1 MKQKNPRAPSAAAP
15 SSPRAPSAAASPVSD
30 PSATPRRGS
39 ANLQLPPSGGQAIPG
54 AGAPLSGSARALPSC
69 GDSRST
75 ASSGR
80 SALASGSAA
89 TLAEPNGRH
98 LQGGS
103 AADTFERPQ
112 GATLPRFARATRL
125 FIDNDITRWH
135 LAHGWIWN
143 VIAPDNSPLGVF
155 YCTLLCGDGCI
166 IHFDALPDI
175 PWHVILPAFRKAI
188 RMISPVSDVVY
199 ATVPTSH
206 AKLIRIL
213 IRLNFSPVSSGG
225 FLRDQT
231 TPVTLLKL
239 IK

>member
-1 MKQKNPRAPSAAAP
+1 MKQKNPRAPSGAAP
-15 SSPRAPSAAASPVSD
+15 SSPRAPSGAASPVSD

-39 ANLQLPPSGGQAIPG
+39 ANLQLPPSGGQTIPG
-54 AGAPLSGSARALPSC
+54 AEAPLSGSARALPSC

-80 SALASGSAA
+80 SALASGFCRDTSNFRDASAS
-89 TLAEPNGRH
+89 TLAE
-98 LQGGS
+98 
-103 AADTFERPQ
+103 RPTA
-112 GATLPRFARATRL
+112 ATLPRFTRATTL
-125 FIDNDITRWH
+125 IIDNDVTRWH

-175 PWHVILPAFRKAI
+175 PWSVILPAFRKAI

-213 IRLNFSPVSSGG
+213 IRLNFAPVSSGG

>member
-1 MKQKNPRAPSAAAP
+1 MKNSLLRPKMRAPSAAAP
-15 SSPRAPSAAASPVSD
+15 SSPRAPSGAA
-30 PSATPRRGS
+30 PR
-39 ANLQLPPSGGQAIPG
+39 AV
-54 AGAPLSGSARALPSC
+54 APLSGSARALPSG

-80 SALASGSAA
+80 SALASGNAA
-89 TLAEPNGRH
+89 TLAEPDGRH
-98 LQGGS
+98 FRDAS
-103 AADTFERPQ
+103 ASTLAERPQ

-125 FIDNDITRWH
+125 FIDTDVTRWH

-143 VIAPDNSPLGVF
+143 VSSSDNSPLGVF

-166 IHFDALPDI
+166 IHFDALPHI
-175 PWHVILPAFRKAI
+175 PWTVIRPAFKKAI
-188 RMISPVSDVVY
+188 HMISPVSDVVY
-199 ATVPTSH
+199 ATVPDSN

-213 IRLNFSPVSSGG
+213 SRLNFAPVSSGG

>member
-1 MKQKNPRAPSAAAP
+1 MKQKNPRAPSGAAP
-15 SSPRAPSAAASPVSD
+15 SSPRAPSGAASPVSD

-54 AGAPLSGSARALPSC
+54 AEAPLSGSARALPSC

-80 SALASGSAA
+80 SALASGFCRDTLNFRDASAS
-89 TLAEPNGRH
+89 TLAE
-98 LQGGS
+98 
-103 AADTFERPQ
+103 RPT

-125 FIDNDITRWH
+125 FIDNDVTRWH

-143 VIAPDNSPLGVF
+143 VSSSDNSPLGVF

-166 IHFDALPDI
+166 IHFDALPHI
-175 PWHVILPAFRKAI
+175 PWTAILPAFKKAI

-199 ATVPTSH
+199 ATVPDSR

-213 IRLNFSPVSSGG
+213 IRLNFAPVSSGG

>member
-1 MKQKNPRAPSAAAP
+1 MRHFRDASA
-15 SSPRAPSAAASPVSD
+15 S
-30 PSATPRRGS
+30 
-39 ANLQLPPSGGQAIPG
+39 
-54 AGAPLSGSARALPSC
+54 
-69 GDSRST
+69 
-75 ASSGR
+75 
-80 SALASGSAA
+80 
-89 TLAEPNGRH
+89 TLAE
-98 LQGGS
+98 
-103 AADTFERPQ
+103 RPT

-125 FIDNDITRWH
+125 IIDNDVTRWH

-166 IHFDALPDI
+166 IHFDALPHI
-175 PWHVILPAFRKAI
+175 PWSVILPAFRKAI

-199 ATVPTSH
+199 ATVPDSRT
-206 AKLIRIL
+206 KLIRIL
-213 IRLNFSPVSSGG
+213 IRLNFAPVSSGG

>member
-1 MKQKNPRAPSAAAP
+1 MKHPLHKKMRAPSGAAQPA
-15 SSPRAPSAAASPVSD
+15 SD
-30 PSATPRRGS
+30 PSD
-39 ANLQLPPSGGQAIPG
+39 PSNPSAIPG
-54 AGAPLSGSARALPSC
+54 AEAPTLNLQPTTFNSPPQAAKGAEAPLSGSARALPSC

-75 ASSGR
+75 AAPGGSPLSSGNT
-80 SALASGSAA
+80 A
-89 TLAEPNGRH
+89 TLAE
-98 LQGGS
+98 
-103 AADTFERPQ
+103 RPK

-125 FIDNDITRWH
+125 VIDNDVTRWH
-135 LAHGWIWN
+135 LTHGWIWN

-166 IHFDALPDI
+166 IHFDALPHI
-175 PWHVILPAFRKAI
+175 PWSVILPAFRKAI

-199 ATVPTSH
+199 ATVPDSRT
-206 AKLIRIL
+206 KLIRIL
-213 IRLNFSPVSSGG
+213 IRLNFAPVSSGG